1 MEDAL
6 SEQAAADALAALGN
20 RTRLRLFK
28 LLVRAGTDGLIVGE
42 VQRHMDMPAS
52 TLAHHLA
59 ALTRAGLVV
68 QARNGREVVCYWRD
82 LAPREAREFVVD
94 AVARVPGT
102 TTGPASRVRLYYS
115 PSEVRWVAPLSIDVR
130 SER

>member
-1 MEDAL
+1 MDDLL

-28 LLVRAGTDGLIVGE
+28 LLVRAGTDGLIVGD

-68 QARNGREVVCYWRD
+68 QARNGREVVCTADYGAMQQLLGWLTQECCAGVPCRSGM
-82 LAPREAREFVVD
+82 
-94 AVARVPGT
+94 VA
-102 TTGPASRVRLYYS
+102 
-115 PSEVRWVAPLSIDVR
+115 
-130 SER
+130 

>member
-1 MEDAL
+1 MDELL

-68 QARNGREVVCYWRD
+68 QARNGREVVCTADYAAMQHLLGW
-82 LAPREAREFVVD
+82 LTQECCAG
-94 AVARVPGT
+94 VACRSGM
-102 TTGPASRVRLYYS
+102 
-115 PSEVRWVAPLSIDVR
+115 VA
-130 SER
+130 